1 MSLHFSAPC
10 CCQNEL
16 ASITDVKVCFG
27 APSYSEDFV
36 PTGLLQVLT
45 LLVEISRT
53 FSLIALLVVVDSALG
68 CDDNGFAGY

>member
-1 MSLHFSAPC
+1 M
-10 CCQNEL
+10 
-16 ASITDVKVCFG
+16 KVCFG

-53 FSLIALLVVVDSALG
+53 FSLIALLVVVNSALG
-68 CDDNGFAGY
+68 CDDNGFASY